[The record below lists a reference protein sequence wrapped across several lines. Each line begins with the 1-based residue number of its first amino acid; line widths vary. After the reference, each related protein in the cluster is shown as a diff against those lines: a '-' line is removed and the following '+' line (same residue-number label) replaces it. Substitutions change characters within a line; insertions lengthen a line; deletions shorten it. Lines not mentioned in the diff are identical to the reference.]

1 MYILPILTMHYLTY
15 VFIPPEGDDLE
26 AAVAH
31 ALRPF
36 ADDFPAKPWKQYLQ
50 PAEIAAMAK
59 ALGLRRSA
67 LRQLAARMREWNWC
81 EGAID
86 ERGLFAIRTGNPDG
100 RFDWYA
106 IGGRYDGAIPGNVA
120 TARDLLRRRQIACRL
135 PHDFLTPD
143 GVWHSRSRYIP
154 GDWVLG
160 RIVRTRERR
169 WRAAFTV
176 ALRTFPAHRVVCV
189 DRHC

>member
-1 MYILPILTMHYLTY
+1 MYFLPIFIMHYLTY
-15 VFIPPEGDDLE
+15 VFIPPEGDIG

-36 ADDFPAKPWKQYLQ
+36 SDDFESRPWKQYLR
-50 PAEIAAMAK
+50 PGEIAAMAK
-59 ALGLRRSA
+59 VLGLRRTA
-67 LRQLAARMREWNWC
+67 VRQLAARMREWNWC
-81 EGAID
+81 EGAVD
-86 ERGLFAIRTGNPDG
+86 ERGLFAIRTGNPDAQ
-100 RFDWYA
+100 FDWYE
-106 IGGRYDGAIPGNVA
+106 IGGRYDQAIPGNA
-120 TARDLLRRRQIACRL
+120 AAARALLRSKSPPRL

-143 GVWHSRSRYIP
+143 GIWHRRNRFVP
-154 GDWVLG
+154 GDWRRG
-160 RIVRTRERR
+160 HIVHMSESR

>member
-1 MYILPILTMHYLTY
+1 MYFLPNCIMHYLTY
-15 VFIPPEGDDLE
+15 VFIPPEGDDIA
-26 AAVAH
+26 AAVAE

-36 ADDFPAKPWKQYLQ
+36 GGDFESKPWKQYLR
-50 PAEIAAMAK
+50 PGEIAAMAK
-59 ALGLRRSA
+59 FLGLRRSA

-81 EGAID
+81 EGAVD
-86 ERGLFAIRTGNPDG
+86 ERGLFAIRTANPDA
-100 RFDWYA
+100 RFDWYG
-106 IGGRYDGAIPGNVA
+106 IGGRYDQALPGNVV
-120 TARDLLRRRQIACRL
+120 TARSLLRAKTLTYRL

-143 GVWHSRSRYIP
+143 GVWHSRDRFEP
-154 GDWVLG
+154 GDWCRG
-160 RIVRTRERR
+160 RVVRSREGR